1 MVWFIVFA
9 HFENYLGKKPMEE
22 NVVCF
27 FLVIETIPLE
37 PVEGTKGKFMNLLE
51 LMY

>member
-1 MVWFIVFA
+1 MVWFIVYARFK
-9 HFENYLGKKPMEE
+9 NYVGKKPVEK

-37 PVEGTKGKFMNLLE
+37 PIEGTKDKFMNLLE

>member
-1 MVWFIVFA
+1 
-9 HFENYLGKKPMEE
+9 MEK
-22 NVVCF
+22 NVVHF

-37 PVEGTKGKFMNLLE
+37 PIEGTKDKFMNLLE

>member
-1 MVWFIVFA
+1 MPA
-9 HFENYLGKKPMEE
+9 LGKKLMEK

-37 PVEGTKGKFMNLLE
+37 PIEGTKDKFMNLLE
-51 LMY
+51 LTY